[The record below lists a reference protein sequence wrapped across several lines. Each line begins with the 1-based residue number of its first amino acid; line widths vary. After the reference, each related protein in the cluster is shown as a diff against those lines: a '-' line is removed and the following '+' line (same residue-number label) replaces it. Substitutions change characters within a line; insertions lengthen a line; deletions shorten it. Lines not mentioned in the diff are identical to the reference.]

1 MFPSGKDGNA
11 KLMNY
16 RMATA
21 DDSHV
26 LAELN
31 RQLILDEGHRNRMSV
46 PELEQRMKGWL
57 SGEYRAVVFEEQ
69 GTLVAYALFRE
80 GSDEIYL
87 RQFFVLPERRRQG
100 VGRRAIQLMR
110 DDLWPRAKRLTVD
123 VLIANT
129 AAAAF
134 WRAVGFSDY
143 SLTLEI
149 VPAEA
154 SPD

>member
-1 MFPSGKDGNA
+1 
-11 KLMNY
+11 MNH
-16 RMATA
+16 RAATI
-21 DDSHV
+21 DDSRV

-57 SGEYRAVVFEEQ
+57 SGEYQAVLFEEQ
-69 GTLVAYALFRE
+69 GNLVAYALFRE
-80 GSDEIYL
+80 GPDEIHL
-87 RQFFVLPERRRQG
+87 RQFFVLPEYRRRG
-100 VGRRAIQLMR
+100 VGRRAIQILR
-110 DDLWPRAKRLTVD
+110 DDLWSGMKRLTLE
-123 VLIANT
+123 VLVANT

-149 VPAEA
+149 MSAEES
-154 SPD
+154 SP